1 MALYYLPLQQNPKA
15 YVWDDVESVLY
26 STIYGQRY
34 NCPNG
39 LYRLKQGKDSFN
51 RMGYKVS
58 MYFRGPRRFFTTT
71 ELHAFI
77 MAAKKNNNLMAYGI
91 STHQPSISKELPE
104 NRFLVIGGCNPEFVT
119 REEAMERIRMNA
131 TSCPS
136 KSVII
141 EVKSAEQVTAQL
153 QKNIT
158 DVSSIEL

>member
-15 YVWDDVESVLY
+15 YVWDDVEFVLY

-34 NCPNG
+34 NCPKG
-39 LYRLKQGKDSFN
+39 LYQLKQGKDSFS

-58 MYFRGPRRFFTTT
+58 MYFRGPRRFFTTA

-77 MAAKKNNNLMAYGI
+77 IAAKKNNNLTAYGT
-91 STHQPSISKELPE
+91 STHQQSISKELPE
-104 NRFLVIGGCNPEFVT
+104 NRFLVIGGNPEFVT

-131 TSCPS
+131 TNYPS
-136 KSVII
+136 KGIII

-153 QKNIT
+153 QKIIT